1 MLDETVDSPLL
12 PRRPAAG
19 DDDDEDGDGD
29 MLTESF
35 ASKSDIVLSNE
46 YRYIFIWK
54 HHQNKLTI
62 QCTCNSIPRSI
73 KNCSSLYSFKR
84 HLKSHLITQLINKHT
99 PSGHLASGD
108 MPAPPIHA

>member
-46 YRYIFIWK
+46 
-54 HHQNKLTI
+54 
-62 QCTCNSIPRSI
+62 
-73 KNCSSLYSFKR
+73 
-84 HLKSHLITQLINKHT
+84 
-99 PSGHLASGD
+99 
-108 MPAPPIHA
+108 